1 MLNLLAL
8 NICDEKI
15 TIPKPCLVFSD
26 SEILTLNMRE
36 NIKTGFEA
44 EIFDIYGTY
53 ETDNIAYECKCHQGY
68 HIAVDSVIMEFI
80 GNSNMEKAKPNEEGE
95 VVVTVLNNFAM
106 PFIRYNLHDISS
118 YKAQQCSCG
127 RTFPLLNKIKGRA
140 DDYMITAEGK
150 KISFVSLGS
159 YWHPLT
165 KFVDEYQ
172 LIQENV
178 NSFTVLIVPNKS
190 FNDTCRNII
199 VSEIN
204 KYFPG
209 ANIDIKLVSCNKA
222 GRIRKTFNI

>member
-15 TIPKPCLVFSD
+15 TIPKPRLVFSD
-26 SEILTLNMRE
+26 SEILTPIMRE

-44 EIFDIYGTY
+44 EVFDIYGTY

-80 GNSNMEKAKPNEEGE
+80 SNGNAKKQSRMKKARSLLLF
-95 VVVTVLNNFAM
+95 LNNFAM

-118 YKAQQCSCG
+118 FSAQQCSCG

-178 NSFTVLIVPNKS
+178 NSFTVLIIPANLLMICPEILS
-190 FNDTCRNII
+190 FQ
-199 VSEIN
+199 
-204 KYFPG
+204 K
-209 ANIDIKLVSCNKA
+209 
-222 GRIRKTFNI
+222 